1 METEYIENLELF
13 SIEEVES
20 IEAPGNA
27 RDFIEG
33 VAVGLGIV
41 SFLCGGC

>member
-1 METEYIENLELF
+1 MNVNTIDFEIL
-13 SIEEVES
+13 EVES
-20 IEAPGNA
+20 IDAPGNA

-33 VAVGLGIV
+33 VTVGLAIV

>member
-1 METEYIENLELF
+1 MSEQVMNFE
-13 SIEEVES
+13 IEEVDT
-20 IEAPGNA
+20 IEAPGSA

-33 VAVGLGIV
+33 VALGLGIV

>member
-1 METEYIENLELF
+1 MSTELMGFEITEIEA
-13 SIEEVES
+13 
-20 IEAPGNA
+20 IEAPSAA

-33 VAVGLGIV
+33 VCVGLAIV

>member
-1 METEYIENLELF
+1 MNDLVMSFDIT
-13 SIEEVES
+13 EVES
-20 IEAPGNA
+20 IEAPSDA

-33 VAVGLGIV
+33 VVVGLAIV

>member
-1 METEYIENLELF
+1 MPTELMSFEIT
-13 SIEEVES
+13 EVETV
-20 IEAPGNA
+20 EAPSAA

-33 VAVGLGIV
+33 VCVGLAIV

>member
-1 METEYIENLELF
+1 MMEDILSFDIIELE
-13 SIEEVES
+13 SV
-20 IEAPGNA
+20 EAPGAA

-33 VAVGLGIV
+33 VVVGLAIV